1 MSSVLDA
8 QNVGAAADNYTEKYW
23 TVFSMEIKDVESKI
37 ANKEKVTSS
46 FSCRSNPRPTM
57 FSINL
62 EFGRVESG
70 WLSVAAK
77 TTLSHVLLTKIT
89 SFLKDDCGNDLS
101 TFTNTITDRL
111 YKFIRPRVY
120 EFLPSSKG
128 SWRIIIEIEYK
139 TVTPARSIPTE
150 KIDRTRLQ
158 EDLLSLLEGSSNGDI
173 TFCFDDR
180 EIEAHKAILLARAP
194 YFANM
199 FQSGMKESSSK
210 KVHITDVESG
220 IFKAVLY
227 YLYTGEAPKNMP
239 EIALELLVAAEKYDL
254 DELAVLCLISVCD
267 HLTAD
272 NVVDALIVAEKISS
286 SEVRERATL
295 VLWKTIGALD
305 QESAKKL
312 KDRPHLAFDLA
323 VQFSK
328 M

>member
-1 MSSVLDA
+1 M
-8 QNVGAAADNYTEKYW
+8 QK
-23 TVFSMEIKDVESKI
+23 
-37 ANKEKVTSS
+37 
-46 FSCRSNPRPTM
+46 
-57 FSINL
+57 
-62 EFGRVESG
+62 
-70 WLSVAAK
+70 
-77 TTLSHVLLTKIT
+77 
-89 SFLKDDCGNDLS
+89 
-101 TFTNTITDRL
+101 
-111 YKFIRPRVY
+111 
-120 EFLPSSKG
+120 
-128 SWRIIIEIEYK
+128 
-139 TVTPARSIPTE
+139 
-150 KIDRTRLQ
+150 
-158 EDLLSLLEGSSNGDI
+158 DLLSLLEGSSNGDI

-210 KVHITDVESG
+210 KVHITDVKSG
-220 IFKAVLY
+220 IFKAVLH

-254 DELAVLCLISVCD
+254 DELAVLCQISVCD

-272 NVVDALIVAEKISS
+272 NVVDALIVAEKISF
-286 SEVRERATL
+286 SELRERATL
-295 VLWKTIGALD
+295 VSWKTIGALD